1 MSGGE
6 AKLLGRWGEALV
18 ADDLRKRGCT
28 ILASG
33 YRSRFGEI
41 DLIAAD
47 QNYLCFVEVKLR
59 KSAAFGGAGEFVDR
73 RKQNKL
79 RLTAELYLSCHQ
91 TRLQPR
97 FDVIEVYAP
106 QGTDTKAPRV
116 RHIENAFF

>member
-1 MSGGE
+1 MSGQE
-6 AKLLGRWGEALV
+6 SRLLGRWGEAL
-18 ADDLRKRGCT
+18 AAEHLRRAGYQ
-28 ILASG
+28 ILAANW
-33 YRSRFGEI
+33 RSRFGEI

-47 QNYLCFVEVKLR
+47 GEYLCFVEVKL
-59 KSAAFGGAGEFVDR
+59 

>member
-1 MSGGE
+1 MSGQE
-6 AKLLGRWGEALV
+6 SRLLGRWGEAL
-18 ADDLRKRGCT
+18 AAEHLRRAGYQ
-28 ILASG
+28 ILAANW
-33 YRSRFGEI
+33 RSRFGEI

-47 QNYLCFVEVKLR
+47 QNYLCLVEAKLL